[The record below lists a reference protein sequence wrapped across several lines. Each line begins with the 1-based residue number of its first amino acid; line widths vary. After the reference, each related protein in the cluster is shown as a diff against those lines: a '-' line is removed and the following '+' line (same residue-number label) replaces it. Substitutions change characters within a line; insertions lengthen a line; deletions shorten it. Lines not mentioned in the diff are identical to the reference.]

1 MYPIHNNN
9 YYLYIYLLMYNK
21 RKNAIEI
28 PKRCLIYI
36 KQFKFD
42 KQYYYL
48 YNKKYKKQLYTI
60 MEYTQY

>member
-1 MYPIHNNN
+1 MTNN
-9 YYLYIYLLMYNK
+9 YYYYNVYSKYLFMKTKNQIK
-21 RKNAIEI
+21 RTKT
-28 PKRCLIYI
+28 CLIYI

-48 YNKKYKKQLYTI
+48 YHKKYKKQLYTI